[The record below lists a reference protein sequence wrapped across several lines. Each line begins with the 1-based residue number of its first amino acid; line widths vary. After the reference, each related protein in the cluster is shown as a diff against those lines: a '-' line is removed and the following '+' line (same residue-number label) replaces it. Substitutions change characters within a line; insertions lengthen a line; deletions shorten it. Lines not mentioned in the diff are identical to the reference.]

1 MEKEI
6 LTKKFG
12 DKEVEEIASYSDERM
27 VFVDNLQNL
36 DPKISVRI
44 EAFVVVLCLKGKAS
58 LFVDDQFHEIQVND
72 VFICL

>member
-44 EAFVVVLCLKGKAS
+44 
-58 LFVDDQFHEIQVND
+58 
-72 VFICL
+72 

>member
-44 EAFVVVLCLKGKAS
+44 EAFVAQPTNPVGRVYGC
-58 LFVDDQFHEIQVND
+58 
-72 VFICL
+72 